1 MFILDWLTGVLGY
14 LGFSVPVCRGRFA
27 FLGLPNSGRRSL
39 LNAVLNECLIDPVEA
54 TLQPSEELSIG
65 NMRFTTFDLGGHTQA
80 RRVWKDY
87 FPAVDA
93 IVFLVD
99 ASDRSRLPESRA
111 ELDALLTDEQLSTC
125 PVLVLGNKIDKPGA
139 ASEDELRNFF
149 NLYGQTTGKGKV
161 ARSDIPGRPLELY
174 MCSVLKRQ
182 GYGEGFR
189 WLAQYID

>member
-1 MFILDWLTGVLGY
+1 IY
-14 LGFSVPVCRGRFA
+14 GFAGLWKKSGKLL
-27 FLGLPNSGRRSL
+27 FLGLDNAGKTTL
-39 LNAVLNECLIDPVEA
+39 LHRLKDDRLAQHVP
-54 TLQPSEELSIG
+54 TLHPTSEELSIG
-65 NMRFTTFDLGGHTQA
+65 NIRFTTFDLGGHTQA

-99 ASDRSRLPESRA
+99 AVDTGRLRESKA
-111 ELDALLTDEQLSTC
+111 ELDALLTDESLMNC
-125 PVLVLGNKIDKPGA
+125 PVLILGNKIDMPGA
-139 ASEDELRNFF
+139 TSEDELRNFF
-149 NLYGQTTGKGKV
+149 GLYGQTTGKGKV
-161 ARSDIPGRPLELY
+161 PRNELTGRPLELF